1 MIALSVYPKS
11 YSKYY
16 DNDTSALVYE
26 STIHSKYKGEFEI
39 SLYGENSTNPSESL
53 SNWQN
58 AYLSFS
64 FDRNNVI
71 ADGSTDVYTIQVPN
85 GCRIIREYT
94 TISNGGK
101 RIGNAITYN
110 TPYSSEEDN
119 TNTIVMRCSVNQ
131 LVNNKNKIIASVE
144 VEETIGDKTFTYM
157 DGTFEQSLQDY
168 YEKHPLP
175 IQRVEWKQTADEQ
188 YLMLPIKNTITDWST
203 YLPVNKTPLTDWNFL
218 ISGSYAWFRKS
229 DGSETRIRSSY
240 DVFNIVWLQN
250 IVASNNAY
258 ADEIISYVSK
268 SYPDEAS
275 ITNANI
281 ELPGFKTTK
290 YPTADGEMWKYEIAE
305 NFVGYARTAAVDFTK
320 YNYMYFSTDNANTL
334 DEAFK
339 MYLDTYQY
347 QGVDKEELRN
357 LVNTLGVSNIL
368 NRADANGDIY
378 IDGKRLFH
386 YDSSDNRLELINNK
400 VICVPFA
407 SEDTMKAT
415 LESELAKIYEDI
427 SASAIMNSKDVI
439 NSLVKNST
447 QNSNKESYSEY
458 FIVQDGNDYQLVNVY
473 STGTDYTYV
482 TVSNL
487 DAKLEN
493 DTLSFSFSSKNE
505 KDLLSIVN
513 ALDEHLIGSK
523 IHTSLTDDDYLVVTA
538 SGDVTNVVYGV
549 PNPNK
554 RASAT
559 YDDTTTG
566 DDIVDIIKE
575 DLWNKYNNVLSQETI
590 DYIFGEQLQGT
601 NIPSAKKPGVYIIL
615 PVSVDSNGDRRLPTG
630 VSYNRYFVIPG
641 KGDTDQGKYLLFNVY
656 IDGSDKVYVTVS
668 VLASKEENGTLSL
681 ILTDNNETKLNNI
694 VKVTDAYFGTRL
706 DTTINDNTMIV
717 SYAITSTASINDS
730 VQTEEIKEVSSSLK
744 FTKVEQEYL
753 EVVSD
758 EKTIDEESN
767 SIINQDEE
775 ENKKYSNT
783 QDTETNNTT
792 EETEETS
799 NDGSYVPSSDAS
811 NVDTVPSSDGGTNL
825 TSSITDEVVEVN
837 SSPTNGISLVE
848 AG

>member
-1 MIALSVYPKS
+1 M
-11 YSKYY
+11 
-16 DNDTSALVYE
+16 YE

-39 SLYGENSTNPSESL
+39 TLYDEENKKPSDWE
-53 SNWQN
+53 N

-64 FDRNNVI
+64 FDRNSVI
-71 ADGSTDVYTIQVPN
+71 ADGSKDVYTIQVPN

-94 TISNGGK
+94 TISNGGT

-131 LVNNKNKIIASVE
+131 LVNNENKIIASVE

-320 YNYMYFSTDNANTL
+320 NNYMYFSTEDTNTL
-334 DEAFK
+334 NDAFK
-339 MYLDTYQY
+339 MYLDTYPY
-347 QGVDKEELRN
+347 QGVDIEQIKN
-357 LVNTLGVSNIL
+357 LVNQYDNGVSDIL
-368 NRADANGDIY
+368 KLIDTNGDIY
-378 IDGKRLFH
+378 IDGKLVFH
-386 YDSSDNRLELINNK
+386 YEASDNRLELIKETNEPDNI
-400 VICVPFA
+400 VRVPFSDEA
-407 SEDTMKAT
+407 TMKAT
-415 LESELAKIYEDI
+415 LESEFAKIYENISINAIINSIDI
-427 SASAIMNSKDVI
+427 M

-447 QNSNKESYSEY
+447 QNSNKESYSDY
-458 FIVQDGNDYQLVNVY
+458 FIVQDGNNYILVNVY
-473 STGTDYTYV
+473 SNGIEYTCV
-482 TVSNL
+482 TASIL
-487 DAKLEN
+487 DAKIKN
-493 DTLSFSFSSKNE
+493 DALSFEFSSKDQNE
-505 KDLLSIVN
+505 LLSIVN
-513 ALDEHLIGSK
+513 ALDEHFIGKK
-523 IHTSLTDDDYLVVTA
+523 IHSSLPNNYDSYLIITTSD
-538 SGDVTNVVYGV
+538 DVTNVVYTI
-549 PNPNK
+549 PNK
-554 RASAT
+554 RGSVSF
-559 YDDTTTG
+559 DRQTTTEKEMADAFIKNLTEVYDG
-566 DDIVDIIKE
+566 IVAKE
-575 DLWNKYNNVLSQETI
+575 TIEYVLSFETI
-590 DYIFGEQLQGT
+590 NKLNARI
-601 NIPSAKKPGVYIIL
+601 NPGLYML
-615 PVSVDSNGDRRLPTG
+615 RPVSRLEDGSFVMKNLTP
-630 VSYNRYFVIPG
+630 YNYYFVVAG
-641 KGDTDQGKYLLFNVY
+641 QGEMDKDKYWLFNVY
-656 IDGSDKVYVTVS
+656 TNGYDNVYTTITE
-668 VLASKEENGTLSL
+668 LAPKGENGT
-681 ILTDNNETKLNNI
+681 I
-694 VKVTDAYFGTRL
+694 VFEL
-706 DTTINDNTMIV
+706 QNDNISVLRQVVRALDYYFTGKYLHDELSDSTIIV
-717 SYAITSTASINDS
+717 SYPITSTASIQDFNEIK
-730 VQTEEIKEVSSSLK
+730 QIKEVNSSLK
-744 FTKVEQEYL
+744 LTKEELEYL

-758 EKTIDEESN
+758 ENTIIDEESN
-767 SIINQDEE
+767 SVVVKKEE